1 MNDIK
6 QSPPADAA
14 VSEYIEITSRDI
26 SSVSGIGAK
35 RKDAFARLGIYTV
48 GDLLRHFPRAYQNR
62 GNIRLLSDAVMGE
75 NCSYLLTIGTQP
87 RTALLKNRMT
97 LTKFTAFDDS
107 GTVIINYF
115 NSRFTEKAFHVGE
128 TFRFWGRVTSDRGRL
143 MMSSP
148 VKERFI
154 DGISLPD
161 VVPVYPSAA
170 GLTQRIISDAVSD
183 ALSMIEKCGIPETLP
198 EEFRKRLG
206 LPDAYTAYREIHC
219 SGKLS
224 DIGLARRYFAAE
236 EAYIFSLGLSL
247 TKNRKRSGTPPA
259 MRNGDLSEFLPKLG
273 FPLTNAQ
280 KRSVGEIASDM
291 INAEVPMTRLLSGDV
306 GSGKTAVCAAAM
318 YIAAEN
324 GLQSALMAPTEIL
337 AVQHFESLSPLFE
350 KLGFRVSHLTAST
363 AAAQKKSIK
372 AALASGGTDI
382 VIGTHA
388 LITPD
393 TEFSRLGLVVTD
405 EQHRF
410 GVSQRAR
417 LGGAGE
423 ITPHVLVMSAT
434 PIPRT
439 LSLILY
445 GELSASMLDE
455 LPPGRQKTDTFVVDE
470 SYRGRLNS
478 FIRKQ
483 VAGGGQVYIVCPA
496 VEDPPADEN
505 GDLISFAP
513 DGSAEMQFDRPPL
526 KSAVGYCEKL
536 KNEVFPDL
544 SVGLVHGKMKGKDKA
559 DIMRRFSEGKIDI
572 LVSTTV
578 IEVGVNV
585 PNASLMIVEN
595 AERFGLAQLHQLRGR
610 VGRGKRKAYCVLVSD
625 AKGEAAKKRL
635 SVMRSTSDG
644 YKIAEY
650 DLELRGPGDYFPS
663 GNGAARQHGSFGITV
678 ADMRLL
684 REAMS
689 EAEKT
694 VASDP
699 SLSSPENRIAAG
711 KMRSLFSADER
722 AMQ

>member
-6 QSPPADAA
+6 RFLPPDDA
-14 VSEYIEITSRDI
+14 VNDYIKITSRDI
-26 SSVSGIGAK
+26 SAVSGIGVK
-35 RKDAFARLGIYTV
+35 RREAFARLGIFTV
-48 GDLLRHFPRAYQNR
+48 GELLRHFPRAYQNR
-62 GNIRLLSDAVMGE
+62 GNIRLLSDAVIGE
-75 NCSYLLTIGTQP
+75 NCSYLLTVGTQP

-107 GTVIINYF
+107 GTVVINYF
-115 NSRFTEKAFHVGE
+115 NSRYMEKAFRVGE

-148 VKERFI
+148 IKERFI
-154 DGISLPD
+154 GGVPLPD
-161 VVPVYPSAA
+161 VVPVYPSSA
-170 GLTQRIISDAVSD
+170 GLTQKIISDAITD
-183 ALSMIEKCGIPETLP
+183 AISMLEKCGVPETLP
-198 EEFRKRLG
+198 KEFRDRLG
-206 LPDAYTAYREIHC
+206 LPPAYTALRNIHR
-219 SGKLS
+219 SGKLA
-224 DIGLARRYFAAE
+224 DLELARRYFAAE
-236 EAYIFSLGLSL
+236 EAYIFALGLSL
-247 TKNRKRSGTPPA
+247 TKSRKRSGTPPE
-259 MRNGDLSEFLPKLG
+259 MKTCDLSRFLPLLG

-280 KRSVGEIASDM
+280 NRSVKEIASDM
-291 INAEVPMTRLLSGDV
+291 VSAKQPMSRLLSGDV

-324 GLQSALMAPTEIL
+324 GFQSALMAPTEIL
-337 AVQHFESLSPLFE
+337 AVQHYESLSPLFE
-350 KLGFRVSHLTAST
+350 KLGFRTALLTGST
-363 AAAQKKSIK
+363 PVTQKRDIK
-372 AALASGGTDI
+372 ASLADGSTDI

-417 LGGAGE
+417 LGGVGK

-455 LPPGRQKTDTFVVDE
+455 LPPGRQKTDTYVVDE
-470 SYRGRLNS
+470 SYRDRLNS
-478 FIRKQ
+478 FIRRQ
-483 VAGGGQVYIVCPA
+483 VSDGGQVYVVCPA
-496 VEDPPADEN
+496 VEDSPTDED

-513 DGSAEMQFDRPPL
+513 DGSAELQFDRPPL
-526 KSAVGYCEKL
+526 KSAVGWSEKL
-536 KNEVFPDL
+536 KNDIFPDL
-544 SVGLVHGKMKGKDKA
+544 SVGLVHGKMKGRDKA
-559 DIMRRFSEGKIDI
+559 DIMRRFADGKIDI

-585 PNASLMIVEN
+585 PNASLMIIEN

-625 AKGEAAKKRL
+625 AKGETAKKRL
-635 SVMRSTSDG
+635 SVMKSTSDG
-644 YKIAEY
+644 YRIAEY

-663 GNGAARQHGSFGITV
+663 GNGTARQHGSFAIAV
-678 ADMRLL
+678 ADMGLL
-684 REAMS
+684 RDAMS
-689 EAEKT
+689 EAEK
-694 VASDP
+694 VLAADP
-699 SLSSPENRIAAG
+699 SLSSSENLIAAG
-711 KMRSLFSADER
+711 KLRELFSADER